1 MPFSMDG
8 FCKSKVSALKL
19 KFCNLHGYHAKKSE
33 ILIKYKSTGQIVV
46 NDTASNLIYSFISKV
61 AGCDLYVLIK
71 MIKRWGF
78 PINYKY
84 KGSASPRCHLLW
96 TNAYYNEKS

>member
-1 MPFSMDG
+1 MSI
-8 FCKSKVSALKL
+8 VSL
-19 KFCNLHGYHAKKSE
+19 KFSILHGYHAKKIGNSD
-33 ILIKYKSTGQIVV
+33 KSTGQIVV
-46 NDTASNLIYSFISKV
+46 NDAASNLIYSFISKV

-84 KGSASPRCHLLW
+84 KWSANHRCHLLW